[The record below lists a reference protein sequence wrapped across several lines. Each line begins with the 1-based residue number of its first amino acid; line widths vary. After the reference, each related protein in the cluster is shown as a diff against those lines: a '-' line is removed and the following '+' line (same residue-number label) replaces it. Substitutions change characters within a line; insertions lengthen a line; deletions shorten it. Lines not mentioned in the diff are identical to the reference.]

1 MTLYD
6 IPDEVILKATR
17 MSKNDIKFYLKNK
30 NYEIRTFEDLIDELK
45 GNGLLEEELNGR
57 TIEEFKE
64 DLRNDQYP
72 YGDSG
77 ILEYDGKE
85 YEYVVYYVL

>member
-1 MTLYD
+1 MTLYN
-6 IPDEVILKATR
+6 IPDEIILKETG
-17 MSKNDIKFYLKNK
+17 MSKNDVKFFIKNQ

-64 DLRNDQYP
+64 DLRNDRYP

-85 YEYVVYYVL
+85 YEYVVYYIL

>member
-6 IPDEVILKATR
+6 IPDEVILKETG
-17 MSKNDIKFYLKNK
+17 MSKNDVKFYLKNQ

-64 DLRNDQYP
+64 DLRNDRYSC
-72 YGDSG
+72 GDSG

-85 YEYVVYYVL
+85 YEYVVYYIL